1 MVWKNDQYNIWAA
14 KLPVLNRM
22 VFFSNLHGTAYYNYH
37 HLGANMNKKLEKM
50 IRILGLFVF
59 LALGVK
65 ILLPHIKSIPDSIN
79 ALKSLNYGALALA
92 IVFEFLKFVSNGY
105 FLNSI
110 IGLFKQR
117 VSIWQAMMIVLA
129 SSSFGMVGGGM
140 FGSAAASFQWLRKRH
155 VRAQAAMMA
164 GILPIVCSALSVLI
178 LSLIGVIYLLGA
190 EALTPSQV
198 KGFLAI
204 LVLLSFAILLF
215 YIFFRNPQKSKIFVV
230 NAAKKIEKFTKKTY
244 EEKKITQQLDELFEV
259 RDLFF
264 HGEWKKPL
272 LGNTMIYGFD
282 LLSLYFLFLAAGQV
296 ISPRILLIGY
306 GLPQILAKATFVL
319 PGGIGVVESTMI
331 ELYQNLGIPAPVSVV
346 VVLAY
351 RFLAFLV
358 PTILGFLLVL
368 YLQKGAGKKKT
379 EKVLLQKS

>member
-1 MVWKNDQYNIWAA
+1 
-14 KLPVLNRM
+14 
-22 VFFSNLHGTAYYNYH
+22 
-37 HLGANMNKKLEKM
+37 MNKKLEKM

-155 VRAQAAMMA
+155 VKAQAAMMA

-306 GLPQILAKATFVL
+306 GLPQILGKATFVL